1 MKQNLRFILLTLL
14 CAVFSSALAENVTDV
29 LNRNFTGVTSGAGYS
44 EWSGKTSNSDAVY
57 AGNSA
62 GGNDA
67 IQLRSNNNNSG
78 VVTTASGGKVTK
90 IKVTWN
96 SNTTSGRTITV
107 YGKNTAYTAATD
119 LYNSSTQGTSLGTIA
134 YGSSTE
140 LTISGDYSF
149 IGFRSASGALYLDEV
164 KIEWTS
170 GEQSGPSAP
179 VITPNGGNF
188 ISTQTVAIS
197 ADEGCSIYY
206 TLNSNDAPTSSSTL
220 YEEPFIIDA
229 TTTVKAIAVNSDN
242 VSSNVVSATFTK
254 IPKPLAPS
262 FNPETDTYIKAGTRI
277 YIIPNNQSVVNGVVI
292 IINDGEPN
300 ARATSGNNY
309 VEITEEMADEQGKV
323 KIEAYNT
330 YTLGGFNSDGESL
343 EGEHATAT
351 YFVVD
356 PVVNID
362 TPSTVF
368 IDEIDVTL
376 SASPENATIFY
387 TTDGSNPTTS
397 TTTYTY
403 SSPIHLEATTTIKA
417 FAVMGDVKSEVK
429 TATYTL
435 SEPATAGS
443 ENWIRIANVQE
454 LQEACTN
461 EYPII
466 FTNHEVTGANA
477 KKAMSKTHSSS
488 NNRAAVSLSTT
499 LQDNA
504 KVLSLTADE
513 EAEVAQLKC
522 IYTEGKGYQWYDQT
536 YGYFQAT
543 TADKNQFNCYQ
554 SSNTNFKEDY
564 TYTDVTF
571 NANDD
576 GKDVT
581 VEFNT
586 EVSAVTRHLIRY
598 NESSSL
604 FSAYKSGQQAVSLY
618 YKGNLSVVNLY
629 EKPSEFDI
637 TSDENTIEAQ
647 SGVTVNLYRSLTA
660 NVWNAICLP
669 FDMNETQMKT
679 LFGEGYKLEEFSS
692 VEDGEDNN
700 GNTTLNFTTAS
711 EFKAGKP
718 YIVLPTQSVD
728 KGAVVVINRV
738 DIVSTAPE
746 VISQTGSEG
755 SYTFQGFY
763 NPYQI
768 PKGKQYIFIGAN
780 NQFRY
785 SNSDNG
791 VLRGFR
797 CYFHLPTDY
806 SASGLFLSTDDEG
819 IVTNISLNE
828 VYGLDTNI
836 TNNRVYSISGQCVG
850 TSTENLPKG
859 IYIVNGRKFIVK

>member
-164 KIEWTS
+164 QIEWTS

-206 TLNSNDAPTSSSTL
+206 TLNSNDDPTL

-376 SASPENATIFY
+376 SASPENATIIY

-397 TTTYTY
+397 STTYTY
-403 SSPIHLEATTTIKA
+403 SSPIHLEVTTPINA
-417 FAVMGDVKSEVK
+417 IAVMGNVKSEVK

-466 FTNHEVTGANA
+466 FTNHEVTGGANA

-513 EAEVAQLKC
+513 EAAVAQLKC

-586 EVSAVTRHLIRY
+586 EASDVTRHLIRY

-679 LFGEGYKLEEFSS
+679 LFGEDYALEELDD
-692 VEDGEDNN
+692 VVTDN
-700 GNTTLNFTTAS
+700 GNTSINFKPAS
-711 EFKAGKP
+711 EFKAGVP
-718 YIVLPTQSVD
+718 YLVLPTQSVA
-728 KGAVVVINRV
+728 KKAVVVINGV
-738 DIVSTAPE
+738 NIVADEPTEVTAGGY
-746 VISQTGSEG
+746 S
-755 SYTFQGFY
+755 FKGFY
-763 NPYQI
+763 NPYN
-768 PKGKQYIFIGAN
+768 PCGSEDDFKNYFFIGAN
-780 NQFRY
+780 NKFQYF
-785 SNSDNG
+785 NSTTTQ
-791 VLRGFR
+791 LRAFR
-797 CYFHLPTDY
+797 CYFHVPEGSTPANL
-806 SASGLFLSTDDEG
+806 SLSTDNNG
-819 IVTNISLNE
+819 ITESISLTE
-828 VYGLDTNI
+828 VDGLSTNL
-836 TNNRVYSISGQCVG
+836 TTRVYTISGQYVG
-850 TSTENLPKG
+850 KSTENLSKG

>member
-14 CAVFSSALAENVTDV
+14 CAVFSSAWGQSTAT
-29 LNRNFTGVTSGAGYS
+29 FTPSDFSGQGTSGSGGEITATVDGITFSCDKGY
-44 EWSGKTSNSDAVY
+44 G
-57 AGNSA
+57 
-62 GGNDA
+62 
-67 IQLRSNNNNSG
+67 
-78 VVTTASGGKVTK
+78 TTQIRCYSGGKIT
-90 IKVTWN
+90 ISS
-96 SNTTSGRTITV
+96 SNTINAISFTFSGSYTGGLETSYTNLSTNSWEKTLSSQARITEIV
-107 YGKNTAYTAATD
+107 VTYSALGPNT
-119 LYNSSTQGTSLGTIA
+119 
-134 YGSSTE
+134 
-140 LTISGDYSF
+140 
-149 IGFRSASGALYLDEV
+149 
-164 KIEWTS
+164 
-170 GEQSGPSAP
+170 P
-179 VITPNGGNF
+179 VITPKGGFF
-188 ISTQTVAIS
+188 ISTQTVAMS

-206 TLNSNDAPTSSSTL
+206 TLNSNDDPTSNSTL
-220 YEEPFIIDA
+220 YEGPFTINA
-229 TTTVKAIAVNSDN
+229 TTTVKAIAVNSDDE
-242 VSSNVVSATFTK
+242 SSNVVSATFTK
-254 IPKPLAPS
+254 ISKPLAPS

-376 SASPENATIFY
+376 SASPENATIIY

-397 TTTYTY
+397 TTASEY

-443 ENWIRIANVQE
+443 ENWIRIANEEE

-466 FTNHEVTGANA
+466 FTNHEVEGVSGD
-477 KKAMSKTHSSS
+477 KKAMSKIHSSN
-488 NNRAAVSLSTT
+488 NNRAAVDLSTT

-504 KVLSLTADE
+504 KVLSLTATE
-513 EAEVAQLKC
+513 EAAIAQLKC
-522 IYTEGKGYQWYDQT
+522 IYTEEKGYQWYDPNN
-536 YGYFQAT
+536 GYFQAST
-543 TADKNQFNCYQ
+543 SNKNQFNCYQ
-554 SSNTNFKEDY
+554 SDNTNFKEDY

-571 NANDD
+571 NTNDD
-576 GKDVT
+576 GKNVT
-581 VEFNT
+581 VKFKT
-586 EVSAVTRHLIRY
+586 EASAVTRHYIQY
-598 NESSSL
+598 NESNSL
-604 FSAYKSGQQAVSLY
+604 FSAYTGSQQAVSLY
-618 YKGNLSVVNLY
+618 YKGNLTIVNLY

-637 TSDENTIEAQ
+637 TSDENTIETQ

-669 FDMNETQMKT
+669 FDLTEAQMKT

-738 DIVSTAPE
+738 NIDSTAPE
-746 VISQTGSEG
+746 VVSQTGSEG